1 MSPQGHPAYDPHLL
15 YSTVG
20 PYRRNGKNF
29 CSRNGLKEENLSVIS
44 GELMSSNAYMSHRS
58 PDMNNTVN
66 IKNNTY
72 SDNDNNNS
80 VNIVNIAK
88 LSHQSRTR
96 TGSTSSLNSY
106 KFNNNSNNSNN
117 NNNAKSSNNNSGTF
131 ITNNN
136 IKLYS
141 KINFDDIPSLSTDI
155 PRSAIHLTPL
165 QFAHSV
171 PIFRRERFDL
181 FGLHGK

>member
-1 MSPQGHPAYDPHLL
+1 
-15 YSTVG
+15 
-20 PYRRNGKNF
+20 
-29 CSRNGLKEENLSVIS
+29 
-44 GELMSSNAYMSHRS
+44 MSSNAYMSHRS

-106 KFNNNSNNSNN
+106 KLNNNSNNSNN
-117 NNNAKSSNNNSGTF
+117 GTF
-131 ITNNN
+131 ITNNNN